1 MYRVPSRHPGSQRMV
16 FSRGARVPQRGAP
29 HGCSQPGMPQQ
40 DPLEVP
46 RQTRDHSSRASG
58 RCEKPT
64 RHRWVPG
71 IPHGEP
77 QEVHRLNR
85 EHRSSA
91 PWRCEYSSKVKSAHT
106 TFTRGPTDP
115 RQLVTRPSQAKS
127 RWNGA
132 PSILMRTNPRPRG
145 KKKISQLSAT
155 TCRVQV
161 VAESLGVISSFLF
174 VPGGALSTR
183 T

>member
-1 MYRVPSRHPGSQRMV
+1 MVQR
-16 FSRGARVPQRGAP
+16 
-29 HGCSQPGMPQQ
+29 
-40 DPLEVP
+40 DPLEVH
-46 RQTRDHSSRASG
+46 RLTRDHSSRASV

-91 PWRCEYSSKVKSAHT
+91 PWRCEYSSKAKSAHM

-115 RQLVTRPSQAKS
+115 RQLVTRHSHAKS

-132 PSILMRTNPRPRG
+132 PSIPMRRNPRPRG